1 MSANSLVAPLT
12 MAGLAMASV
21 GMWTLRVALTARGRK
36 AAGAIVAA
44 AEAVVFALA
53 FTRLASGL
61 DAPERVAAYA
71 VGVAVGTVL
80 GLAIDER
87 LSAGQSELRVVV
99 PGPGTPLVQALERF
113 TCSTTS
119 LGAAGPEGPVTLV
132 FVTVSDSRLAA
143 LVETVRR
150 IVPEASWTVHPLD
163 KGHASVPLHDCFAG
177 AVARN
182 GPWRRSRH
190 TRPGVGRVV
199 HGAQE

>member
-1 MSANSLVAPLT
+1 MSAESLVVPLT
-12 MAGLAMASV
+12 MASLAMASV
-21 GMWTLRVALTARGRK
+21 GMWTLRVALAARGRK

-99 PGPGTPLVQALERF
+99 PELPPPLVQALGRLS
-113 TCSTTS
+113 CSATS
-119 LGAAGPEGPVTLV
+119 LKAEGPEGPVTLL
-132 FVTVSDSRLAA
+132 FVTVNDSRLGT

-150 IVPEASWTVHPLD
+150 SLPEASWTVHPLG
-163 KGHASVPLHDCFAG
+163 KGHTSVPQHDCSGGVTAG
-177 AVARN
+177 D
-182 GPWRRSRH
+182 GRRRPTRH
-190 TRPGVGRVV
+190 KSPATRP
-199 HGAQE
+199 